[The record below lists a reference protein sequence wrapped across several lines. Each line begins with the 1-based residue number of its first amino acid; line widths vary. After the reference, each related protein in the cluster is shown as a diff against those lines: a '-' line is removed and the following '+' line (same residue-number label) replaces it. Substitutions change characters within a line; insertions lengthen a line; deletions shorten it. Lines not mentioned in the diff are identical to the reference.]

1 MNPKTVARRSAIK
14 ALAMLEDGDKPLGAI
29 LDDLR
34 LAADARPFAREI
46 ASGTVR
52 HRARVDWTLRPL
64 LSKPLHKLDA
74 PVRAALRLAAYERC
88 ALGTPAR
95 AVADEYA
102 EAMRAARMVSAV
114 AFVNAV
120 ARRLPDAWPAS
131 PDRARDP
138 LAFLAHEYSYPD
150 WLVKRWLARLGFD
163 ECEAL
168 CQAGNVIAPLSLR
181 ANTRRA
187 TRDEIIAALQ
197 SRGLAARPGTVSSD
211 AVVVE
216 RSGERIGSPN
226 YWPEW
231 VSGQIIAQDEAAQL
245 VSRFAFSCLCA
256 AQAAKQNDNRQNAS
270 VQKHVEQAQTANAQ
284 AEHAQTANAQ
294 AEQAQAEQAQAEQAQ
309 AEQAQAEQAQAE
321 EARRQSAEIENEPDA
336 DRLARRAGFLVRQ
349 LTIIDACAAPGGKT
363 THLAQ
368 LSDDCA
374 LIIACDLAPGRLK
387 LVSQNAARLRL
398 TSTSVRAGDF
408 REMAHRADSN
418 SKTPPLVSHGAQT
431 DAMIDDGGETETDF
445 FASEDDTAT
454 STLPASVQAPRE
466 PVQAPREPAQMHG
479 ERLKGSSSDSFDDS
493 TPLAKEPGEIES
505 ALREALPLADLVL
518 LDAPCLGTGTLRRRP
533 DAKWRK
539 TAAQLAQLIALQR
552 ELLDAAALVVKPGGV
567 LAYATC
573 SLEPEENEEQ
583 AQAFL
588 ARHLTWHLA
597 PPHFEHGVEVQS
609 ALDEKQVPPSPQN
622 AARLEPQSTEP
633 QSMEPQS
640 TEFQRFVGDDGY
652 LRTWPHRDG
661 CDGAFAACFV
671 NGGETP
677 GEGS

>member
-14 ALAMLEDGDKPLGAI
+14 ALAMLENGDKPLGAI

-46 ASGTVR
+46 ASGAVR

-88 ALGTPAR
+88 ALDTPAR

-131 PDRARDP
+131 PDRERDP
-138 LAFLAHEYSYPD
+138 LAFLTHEYSYPD

-163 ECEAL
+163 KCEAL
-168 CQAGNVIAPLSLR
+168 CRAGNVIAPLSLR

-187 TRDEIIAALQ
+187 TRHEIIASLQ
-197 SRGLAARPGTVSSD
+197 SRGLAAQAGTVSPD

-216 RSGERIGSPN
+216 RSGARIGSPDQ
-226 YWPEW
+226 WPEW
-231 VSGQIIAQDEAAQL
+231 TSGQIIAQDEAAQL
-245 VSRFAFSCLCA
+245 VSRFACSCLRA
-256 AQAAKQNDNRQNAS
+256 AQAARQNDNSKKA
-270 VQKHVEQAQTANAQ
+270 KAQ
-284 AEHAQTANAQ
+284 AEHAQAEHAQ
-294 AEQAQAEQAQAEQAQ
+294 AEKTQQPS
-309 AEQAQAEQAQAE
+309 
-321 EARRQSAEIENEPDA
+321 ARIENGPD
-336 DRLARRAGFLVRQ
+336 DDELARRAGFPDEQ

-368 LSDDCA
+368 MNPSA
-374 LIIACDLAPGRLK
+374 LVIACDLAPGRLK
-387 LVSQNAARLRL
+387 LVSQNAARLGL
-398 TSTSVRAGDF
+398 ASIAVRAGDF
-408 REMAHRADSN
+408 REMAHRAGST
-418 SKTPPLVSHGAQT
+418 SKTLPLISPGART
-431 DAMIDDGGETETDF
+431 TELIDDGDETETDF
-445 FASEDDTAT
+445 FASDESGTAT
-454 STLPASVQAPRE
+454 STLRASVQAPADS
-466 PVQAPREPAQMHG
+466 VQAPPEMVPAHG
-479 ERLKGSSSDSFDDS
+479 ERLKKSSSDSFDDS
-493 TPLAKEPGEIES
+493 TPVAKEPVVEKDEG

-539 TAAQLAQLIALQR
+539 TAAQLAELVALQR

-583 AQAFL
+583 ANAFL
-588 ARHLTWHLA
+588 ARHTTWRLVS
-597 PPHFEHGVEVQS
+597 PDLESQPVQ
-609 ALDEKQVPPSPQN
+609 N
-622 AARLEPQSTEP
+622 
-633 QSMEPQS
+633 
-640 TEFQRFVGDDGY
+640 FVGSDDF
-652 LRTWPHRDG
+652 LRLLPHRDG
-661 CDGAFAACFV
+661 CDGAFAACFAKRETQ
-671 NGGETP
+671 NGD
-677 GEGS
+677 

>member
-1 MNPKTVARRSAIK
+1 MNPKTVARRSAVK

-29 LDDLR
+29 LDELR
-34 LAADARPFAREI
+34 LAAEARPFAREI

-52 HRARVDWTLRPL
+52 HRARVDWTLQPL
-64 LSKPLHKLDA
+64 LRKPLHKLDA

-102 EAMRAARMVSAV
+102 EAMRAARLVSAV

-131 PDRARDP
+131 PDRSRDP

-163 ECEAL
+163 ECESL

-187 TRDEIIAALQ
+187 TRDEIIASLQ

-216 RSGERIGSPN
+216 RSGERIGSPKH
-226 YWPEW
+226 WPEW
-231 VSGQIIAQDEAAQL
+231 TSGQIIAQDEAAQL
-245 VSRFAFSCLCA
+245 VSRFAFSCLRA
-256 AQAAKQNDNRQNAS
+256 AQAAKQNDNSDNAS
-270 VQKHVEQAQTANAQ
+270 AQKHVEQAQM
-284 AEHAQTANAQ
+284 ANAQ
-294 AEQAQAEQAQAEQAQ
+294 AEQPQAEQPQAEQPRKQ
-309 AEQAQAEQAQAE
+309 RTET
-321 EARRQSAEIENEPDA
+321 ENEPNA
-336 DRLARRAGFLVRQ
+336 DRLARRAGFSEEQ
-349 LTIIDACAAPGGKT
+349 LTIVDACAAPGGKT

-368 LSDDCA
+368 LSDDGA

-387 LVSQNAARLRL
+387 LVTQNAARLGL
-398 TSTSVRAGDF
+398 TSIAVRVGDL
-408 REMAHRADSN
+408 REMARRADSP
-418 SKTPPLVSHGAQT
+418 SQTPPLISHGAQT
-431 DAMIDDGGETETDF
+431 DAMIDDGSDTESDF

-454 STLPASVQAPRE
+454 STLAASVQAAHE
-466 PVQAPREPAQMHG
+466 QAPREPAQTHG
-479 ERLKGSSSDSFDDS
+479 ERLHGSSSDSFDDA
-493 TPLAKEPGEIES
+493 TPIAKPGEHIEGAS
-505 ALREALPLADLVL
+505 REALPLADLGL

-539 TAAQLAQLIALQR
+539 TAAQLAQLVALQR

-583 AQAFL
+583 AHAFL
-588 ARHLTWHLA
+588 ARHPTWRLV
-597 PPHFEHGVEVQS
+597 PPHFAHDVERDVEVES
-609 ALDEKQVPPSPQN
+609 AADERQVLPAPQN
-622 AARLEPQSTEP
+622 AARLESQP
-633 QSMEPQS
+633 MESQPMESQRVEMQS
-640 TEFQRFVGDDGY
+640 TEFLRFIGDDGF

-661 CDGAFAACFV
+661 CDGAFVACFV
-671 NGGETP
+671 RGEATP